1 MKVSKAIEYL
11 LEEDPNSEIMIQ
23 WFTKEHVDEELPRSM
38 PDMSDDV
45 WSLAVDLFDK
55 LQVYSESCVSQ
66 DDFGIL
72 DCVLDAQAQLEQ
84 NPS

>member
-1 MKVSKAIEYL
+1 MRVSKAIEYL
-11 LEEDPNSEIMIQ
+11 SEEDPNSEIMIQ
-23 WFTKEHVDEELPRSM
+23 WFTKEHVDE
-38 PDMSDDV
+38 DMSDDV

-66 DDFGIL
+66 DDFGIP
-72 DCVLDAQAQLEQ
+72 DCVQDAQTQLEQ